1 MMWSKLTGKLSDTPG
16 AKNRLRRIKYYAKIL
31 VIAVTLAVL
40 LKLFILEAFKV
51 PTSSMEKTL
60 LVGDYILVNKFVYG
74 IRTPDRIPLTT
85 VILPSYKLISFF
97 TPERQEVI
105 VFYYPHKNV
114 ELKEED
120 NLIYVKRVIGI
131 PGDTVKIDNKTVYV
145 NGESI
150 AESPNVNFHSSRIR
164 IPNQG
169 NDRIYP
175 RGKDW
180 NEDFYGPL
188 LIPKKGMKV
197 KLTFESIGE
206 WRELIEKEAGEKSV
220 KVEQDG
226 IRINGVKKEFYT
238 FKENYYFVLGDNR
251 DNSMDSRFWGLVPE
265 SLIIGRAE
273 YIYLSVESGH
283 NQESSDS
290 FFPSIRFGRIATSI
304 K

>member
-1 MMWSKLTGKLSDTPG
+1 MMWSKLTGNMSGISGEKS
-16 AKNRLRRIKYYAKIL
+16 RFRRVKYYLKI
-31 VIAVTLAVL
+31 IAVALTLAVL
-40 LKLFILEAFKV
+40 LKLLILEAFKV
-51 PTSSMEKTL
+51 PTSSMENTL
-60 LVGDYILVNKFVYG
+60 LAGDYILVNKLVYG

-85 VILPSYKLISFF
+85 VIIPSYKLISFF

-105 VFYYPHKNV
+105 VFYYPYKNA

-131 PGDTVKIDNKTVYV
+131 PGDTVKIVNKTVYV

-164 IPNQG
+164 IPDQG

-175 RGKDW
+175 RGKNW

-188 LIPKKGMKV
+188 VIPRKGMRV
-197 KLTFESIGE
+197 KLTFENIGE
-206 WRELIEKEAGEKSV
+206 WKELIEKEAG
-220 KVEQDG
+220 DTG
-226 IRINGVKKEFYT
+226 IRVEKEGILINGVKKEFYT
-238 FKENYYFVLGDNR
+238 FNENYYFVLGDNR

-273 YIYLSVESGH
+273 FVYLSVESGH
-283 NQESSDS
+283 SNETGDG
-290 FFPSIRFGRIATSI
+290 FFPSIRFDRIATSI

>member
-1 MMWSKLTGKLSDTPG
+1 MSGISG
-16 AKNRLRRIKYYAKIL
+16 EQSRFSRVKYYLKI
-31 VIAVTLAVL
+31 IAVALTLAIL
-40 LKLFILEAFKV
+40 LKLLILEAFKV
-51 PTSSMEKTL
+51 PTSSMEGTL
-60 LVGDYILVNKFVYG
+60 LAGDYILVNKLVYG

-105 VFYYPHKNV
+105 VFYYPYKNA

-131 PGDTVKIDNKTVYV
+131 PGDTVKIVNKTVYI

-164 IPNQG
+164 IPDQG

-175 RGKDW
+175 RGKNW

-188 LIPKKGMKV
+188 LTPRKGMKV
-197 KLTFESIGE
+197 KLTFENIGE
-206 WRELIEKEAGEKSV
+206 WKELIEKEAGENSIS
-220 KVEQDG
+220 VEQDG
-226 IRINGVKKEFYT
+226 IRIGGVKKEYYT
-238 FKENYYFVLGDNR
+238 FNENYYFVLGDNR

-273 YIYLSVESGH
+273 FVYLSVESGH
-283 NQESSDS
+283 GNETSDG
-290 FFPSIRFGRIATSI
+290 FFPAIRFNRIATSI